1 MKTHLRLLPLLTIAL
16 ATCAAAQTIGAPAPA
31 AMPQL
36 PVPPPPA
43 LGADSYVLMDYQTG
57 DLIAHKNMHERLAPA
72 SLTKLM
78 TAYVVD
84 AALASGKVHW
94 DDPVYISEHAWKKG
108 GAVTDGSTSFLKL
121 HQRYPLSKVY
131 NGMIVQSGNDAAIAL
146 AEHVAGSEGAF
157 VQLMNDYAQRL
168 GMTGTHFENAS
179 GYPHPDHYTTA
190 YDLGLLAR
198 AIIAD
203 FPQYYGIYKIPSYTI
218 SGIKQGNRNLLLYHD
233 PSVDGLKTGSTAEA
247 GFCLVAS
254 ALRHGQRMIG
264 VVMKTK
270 NLSDAASE
278 DEALLNYGFSF
289 FSTHT
294 LYASGR
300 PLATPR
306 LWEGAANRLPVGV
319 AQAVEVTLPRGHFH
333 DLKTAMNLPA
343 TLIAPFRKG
352 ETVGTL
358 TVSLDGKQLMTA
370 PLVALA
376 DAPQAGLFG
385 RLYDEVFMWF
395 HEH

>member
-1 MKTHLRLLPLLTIAL
+1 MKTRFRLLPLLTVVLSTWA
-16 ATCAAAQTIGAPAPA
+16 CAQTMGAPPPE

-36 PVPPPPA
+36 PVPPPPT
-43 LGADSYVLMDYQTG
+43 LTADSYVLMDYQTG
-57 DLIAHKNMHERLAPA
+57 ELLAHKNMHERLSPA
-72 SLTKLM
+72 SLTKMM

-94 DDPVYISEHAWKKG
+94 DDQVYVSKHAWKKG

-168 GMTGTHFENAS
+168 GMHGTHFENAS

-190 YDLGLLAR
+190 YDLALLAR
-198 AIIAD
+198 AIISD
-203 FPQYYGIYKIPSYTI
+203 FPQYYGIYKVRSYTI
-218 SGIKQGNRNLLLYHD
+218 SGIKQGNRNLLLYRD

-254 ALRHGQRMIG
+254 ALRNGQRMIA

-270 NLSDAASE
+270 SLGDAANQ

-289 FSTHT
+289 FSSHT
-294 LYASGR
+294 LYTPGR
-300 PLATPR
+300 ALATPR
-306 LWEGAANRLPVGV
+306 LWEGTVNQLPVGV
-319 AQAVEVTLPRGHFH
+319 AQTVEVTLPRGRFR

-358 TVSLDGKQLMTA
+358 TVSLDGKALMSA

-385 RLYDEVFMWF
+385 RLYDEARMWLRG
-395 HEH
+395 H